1 METIASTPQDW
12 FNYIARGLSSN
23 ALIQYVIRLD
33 GEIDY
38 ALLSQ
43 AVLRSIQVEPVLGCR
58 FQEEELQPVWTPV
71 AFEPESLC
79 WLVETNDIQKEID
92 CFLSQELDAAQ
103 EPPIKLCLIKDNKQN
118 VIVVKLNH
126 AVCDG
131 AGSKYFLRLLANS
144 YTQLCQKE
152 AVVPAENKLPRNT
165 QAFYEALG
173 IQEPQSYFDP
183 KKAELSSSW
192 GFPVED
198 GETATPVFSHQL
210 LRLGKTDFLR
220 IRQFAKE
227 HQYSINSVLMAA
239 YYLALREVL
248 TPAERANELQFTVDL
263 RSYLPADS
271 QQTICNLSAILNAD
285 LPTPNAD
292 FSVMVGLVEKA
303 VKTAL
308 ASDGLVH
315 GTIGGDLAGTFG
327 FQATADFFK
336 ADWTNILETGKCTPM
351 ISNLGRLDASPTSF
365 GEITI
370 SDLYLVSPAFY
381 APAFMLGV
389 STYEDVL
396 TVCAS
401 YYNPGISHE
410 HIQKLLAI
418 MKNYLATCC

>member
-38 ALLSQ
+38 KLLSQ
-43 AVLRSIQVEPVLGCR
+43 AVLRSIQVVPVLGCR

-71 AFEPESLC
+71 AFEPASLC
-79 WLVETNDIQKEID
+79 RLVETNDIQKEID
-92 CFLSQELDAAQ
+92 RFLSQELDAAQ

-131 AGSKYFLRLLANS
+131 AGSKYFLKLLADS
-144 YTQLCQKE
+144 YTQLSRKE
-152 AVVPAENKLPRNT
+152 VVIPAENKLSRNT

-292 FSVMVGLVEKA
+292 FLVMVALVEKA

-351 ISNLGRLDASPTSF
+351 ISNLGRLDASPISF
-365 GEITI
+365 GGITI

-401 YYNPGISHE
+401 YYSPGISHE

-418 MKNYLATCC
+418 MKNHLATCC